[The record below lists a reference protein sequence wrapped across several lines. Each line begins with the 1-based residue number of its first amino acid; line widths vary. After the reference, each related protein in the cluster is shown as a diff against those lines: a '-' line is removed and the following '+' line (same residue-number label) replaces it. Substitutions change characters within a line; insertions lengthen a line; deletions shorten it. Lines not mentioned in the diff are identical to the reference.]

1 MLLTA
6 EPSSE
11 TEYSV
16 LLCHTVA
23 AIQSRYDK
31 CYRTN
36 VLNLYHYKVI
46 KMMSQFNLSHSWT
59 TIFFPFFYQQQISS
73 LHYFRHALFY
83 MNMQSLRRYFLLIV
97 PPQSFPFN
105 KLIIFYIG
113 CIGVILKLLLL
124 TWPKLFF
131 LRFWFFNFFSRE
143 WQINRII
150 K

>member
-11 TEYSV
+11 IEYSV
-16 LLCHTVA
+16 LPCHPVA

-46 KMMSQFNLSHSWT
+46 KMMSQFNLPHSWT
-59 TIFFPFFYQQQISS
+59 IIFSLFSTNNKYQAFIILDMLFSIWICILLEDTFF
-73 LHYFRHALFY
+73 F
-83 MNMQSLRRYFLLIV
+83 LIV
-97 PPQSFPFN
+97 PPQSFSFN
-105 KLIIFYIG
+105 KLIIFSIG

-131 LRFWFFNFFSRE
+131 SWILIF
-143 WQINRII
+143 
-150 K
+150 